1 MTQRTTPTAGP
12 FRRGGLVTALDVLV
26 ALSAAGAVAALVLEY
41 GFRRPPI
48 APHLLHVVEGAV
60 VGLFV
65 LDRLARLLRARRRRA
80 YLRAHRWDFMLMALA
95 AAAAVAAWVHPP
107 AVSAGALYVFI
118 TQAYL
123 GGALLSRGLGLH
135 LRFTES
141 GAHPAWL
148 LLGSFAALSLLGSGL
163 LMLPVAVPAGAAA
176 PAYVDALFTATSA
189 TCVTGLITRDT
200 AADWSLFGQV
210 VILGLIQLGGLGIM
224 LFGTMLALLA
234 GRALSLRGSEA
245 VGQTLGTEHLGELRR
260 TVGFVVLVTL
270 LLEAAGTAALYPL
283 FDGARA
289 SDGAVLAGAR
299 TLWYSLFHSISSFCN
314 AGFSLFTRNMMA
326 GVDAP
331 GPALRSRAGVLGVMA
346 PLIVLGGL
354 GFPVLR
360 DCAAYVRGLLRR
372 WLGRRPVSGGAR
384 RPAARPRLTL
394 HAKLVLVTTAVLLV
408 VGMIGLLLVEDLRP
422 RPLAQGTW
430 PNLPPAVRLREAA
443 FQSVTARTAG
453 FNTIDMAGL
462 GNAGK
467 LWMCVLMTIGG
478 SPASTAG
485 GLKTATLAVL
495 VLSTAALLRRR
506 REVEAFGRSLPAE
519 LFRRA
524 LALAV
529 LYLSLVAAVTLLLCV
544 CLPARAFIDVLFE
557 ACSACGTVGLS
568 TGITRSAGLA
578 AGPKCV
584 IIAGMY
590 LGRVGPLTLLLAVTS
605 GLRAARYSYPRE
617 DIVIG

>member
-1 MTQRTTPTAGP
+1 MSQRTTPTAGP
-12 FRRGGLVTALDVLV
+12 FRHGGLVTALDVLV
-26 ALSAAGAVAALVLEY
+26 ALSAAGAVAALLLEY
-41 GFRRPPI
+41 GFRRPPVP
-48 APHLLHVVEGAV
+48 PHVLHVVEGGI

-65 LDRLARLLRARRRRA
+65 LDRLARLLLARRRGN
-80 YLRAHRWDFMLMALA
+80 YLRTHRLDFVLMALA

-107 AVSAGALYVFI
+107 AVSAGALYVLI
-118 TQAYL
+118 TQTYL

-148 LLGSFAALSLLGSGL
+148 LLGSFAALSLVGSGL
-163 LMLPVAVPAGAAA
+163 LMLPVAVPADA
-176 PAYVDALFTATSA
+176 PTAAYVDALFTATSA

-200 AADWSLFGQV
+200 ASDWSLFGQI
-210 VILGLIQLGGLGIM
+210 VILALIQLGGLGIM
-224 LFGTMLALLA
+224 LFGTMLAALA

-245 VGQTLGTEHLGELRR
+245 VGQTLGTERLGELRR
-260 TVGFVVLVTL
+260 TVVFVILVTL

-289 SDGAVLAGAR
+289 AGGQ

-314 AGFSLFTRNMMA
+314 AGFSLFSRNMMA
-326 GVDAP
+326 GVGAP

-372 WLGRRPVSGGAR
+372 WLGGRPASGGAR

-394 HAKLVLVTTAVLLV
+394 HAKLVLVTTGVLLV
-408 VGMIGLLLVEDLRP
+408 VGMVGLLLVEDLRP

-462 GNAGK
+462 GNSGK
-467 LWMCVLMTIGG
+467 LWMCLLMTIGG

-519 LFRRA
+519 LLRRA

-529 LYLSLVAAVTLLLCV
+529 LYLSLVAAVTLVLCV

-578 AGPKCV
+578 AAPKCV

-590 LGRVGPLTLLLAVTS
+590 LGRVGPLTLLLALTS
-605 GLRAARYSYPRE
+605 GLRAARYTYPRE
-617 DIVIG
+617 DVVIG